1 MNITNLFK
9 RTSLALAAAAMA
21 ASMTAI
27 PLTASAEN
35 EAVKSTAN
43 TAVNADRS
51 GIVQVEAYYQ
61 PSGQDAIT
69 CKTGTGFLINENTL
83 ITCYH
88 VTDISDKTDEGKLL
102 IKGLEEW
109 YSDKMG
115 EKHKFDKDYV
125 GIQIAILGDV
135 KEPAKIV
142 RESVEGDYAI
152 LEIDT
157 KLTTKTPLALC
168 DSDSVQQTEQI
179 YALGYPAIVNDFQD
193 KLSYTAFN
201 DNDVTITQGNVSK
214 THYRS
219 TDIGMTGVELIQ
231 HSAVLSGGNS
241 GGPLVN
247 DKGHVVGINNAAS
260 NFGDYYYAI
269 EMNQIKDLL
278 KILGIEYTECD
289 CNGEQPS
296 TEPPTSDDNP
306 DPTTSLDTQP
316 PTPPVPETTE
326 PKPEPPSGK
335 PTPWVLIGI
344 LGAAAVIVII
354 LIIILVVK
362 GGKKPEP
369 VPAAPAPVPP
379 RPPINPSPAPRPI
392 SPSPMGGG
400 MDNGAG
406 ETSLLNAGAG
416 ETSILGGGTAAS
428 RVTIIRKK
436 TGTSIPV
443 NAPEFVIGKE
453 NSRVNYCV
461 NNNAVSRQHAKISAN
476 NGSYFITDMNSSNF
490 TYLNGRKIPA
500 NTPQLLHSG
509 DVFKLADE
517 EFEFRG

>member
-21 ASMTAI
+21 VSMTAI
-27 PLTASAEN
+27 PLTSSAE
-35 EAVKSTAN
+35 STAN
-43 TAVNADRS
+43 AAVNADRS
-51 GIVQVEAYYQ
+51 GIVQIETFYQ
-61 PSGQDAIT
+61 PTDQEAIT
-69 CKTGTGFLINENTL
+69 LKTGTGFLINENTL
-83 ITCYH
+83 LTCYH
-88 VTDISDKTDEGKLL
+88 VTDVSDKTKEGKEL
-102 IKGLEEW
+102 IKGIEEW
-109 YSDKMG
+109 YSFETG

-125 GIQIAILGDV
+125 GIQIAVLGDV

-142 RESVEGDYAI
+142 RESEKGDYSI
-152 LEIDT
+152 LQIDT

-168 DSDSVQQTEQI
+168 DSNVVEQTEQV
-179 YALGYPAIVNDFQD
+179 YALGYPANVTDFQNQLNYSAYKD
-193 KLSYTAFN
+193 
-201 DNDVTITQGNVSK
+201 DDVTITQGNVSK
-214 THYRS
+214 KNYVHADMP
-219 TDIGMTGVELIQ
+219 DITLIQ
-231 HSAVLSGGNS
+231 HSAYLSGGNS

-247 DKGHVVGINNAAS
+247 EKGHVIGIANAHS
-260 NFGDYYYAI
+260 NWDDYYYAI
-269 EMNQIKDLL
+269 EINQIKDLL
-278 KILGIEYTECD
+278 DILDIEYTKCD
-289 CNGEQPS
+289 CHGEQPTS
-296 TEPPTSDDNP
+296 EPTTSDDNP

-326 PKPEPPSGK
+326 PKPEPDPK

-379 RPPINPSPAPRPI
+379 RPPINPSPNPRPI

>member
-27 PLTASAEN
+27 PLTSSAE
-35 EAVKSTAN
+35 STAN
-43 TAVNADRS
+43 DSVNADRS

-61 PSGQDAIT
+61 PTGEKPIT
-69 CKTGTGFLINENTL
+69 IQTGTGFLINENTIL
-83 ITCYH
+83 TCWH
-88 VTDISDKTDEGKLL
+88 VTDFIDERTTASKEKTEE
-102 IKGLEEW
+102 IKESIEAYYEIETGEE
-109 YSDKMG
+109 
-115 EKHKFDKDYV
+115 HKFDEDYM
-125 GIQIAILGDV
+125 GIQIAVLGDV
-135 KEPAKIV
+135 KEPAKVI

-152 LEIDT
+152 LTIET
-157 KLTTKTPLALC
+157 NLTTKTPLALC
-168 DSDSVQQTEQI
+168 DSDAVEQTEQV
-179 YALGYPAIVNDFQD
+179 YALGYPANNTDFQK
-193 KLSYTAFN
+193 KLNYAAYT
-201 DNDVTITQGNVSK
+201 DNDVTITQGNISK
-214 THYRS
+214 THFVS
-219 TDIGMTGVELIQ
+219 TDTNLTGVQLLQ
-231 HSAVLSGGNS
+231 HSAYLSGGNS

-247 DKGHVVGINNAAS
+247 EKGHVVGMNNASS
-260 NFGDYYYAI
+260 NLDNYYYAI

-306 DPTTSLDTQP
+306 DPTTSFDTQP

-326 PKPEPPSGK
+326 PKPEPDPK

-379 RPPINPSPAPRPI
+379 RPPINPSPNPRPI

-416 ETSILGGGTAAS
+416 ETSILGGGAAAS

>member
-27 PLTASAEN
+27 PLTSSAEN
-35 EAVKSTAN
+35 EAVKN
-43 TAVNADRS
+43 DRS
-51 GIVQVEAYYQ
+51 GIVQVETYYY
-61 PSGQDAIT
+61 PSKDEKIVVQ
-69 CKTGTGFLINENTL
+69 TGSGFLINEDTFV
-83 ITCYH
+83 TCYH
-88 VTDISDKTDEGKLL
+88 VTDVRDS
-102 IKGLEEW
+102 IKGIEE
-109 YSDKMG
+109 YYTFKNDK
-115 EKHKFDKDYV
+115 KHEFDEDYI
-125 GIQIAILGDV
+125 GIQIAVLGDV
-135 KEPAKIV
+135 KMDAELLT
-142 RESVEGDYAI
+142 ESEAGDYAI
-152 LEIDT
+152 YKLKDS
-157 KLTTKTPLALC
+157 LTTKDPLVLC
-168 DSDSVQQTEQI
+168 DSDSVNQTDSV
-179 YALGYPAIVNDFQD
+179 YALGYPSNVTDFQNQ
-193 KLSYTAFN
+193 LSYLAYK
-201 DNDVTITQGNVSK
+201 DDDVTITQGSVSK
-214 THYRS
+214 KNYIHQEMPNFT
-219 TDIGMTGVELIQ
+219 LIQ
-231 HSAVLSGGNS
+231 HSAYLSGGNS
-241 GGPLVN
+241 GGPFVN
-247 DKGHVVGINNAAS
+247 EQGYVVGMANAS
-260 NFGDYYYAI
+260 SLWDNDYNYAI
-269 EMNQIKDLL
+269 EINQIKDLL
-278 KILGIEYTECD
+278 VALNIEYTACSCHPKGSSPTTEPATTED
-289 CNGEQPS
+289 NPESTTQEPTPAPVTS
-296 TEPPTSDDNP
+296 TEPVVTTDDE
-306 DPTTSLDTQP
+306 DGD
-316 PTPPVPETTE
+316 
-326 PKPEPPSGK
+326 GK
-335 PTPWVLIGI
+335 STPWVLIGI

-354 LIIILVVK
+354 LIIVLVVK

-379 RPPINPSPAPRPI
+379 RPPINPSPNPRPI

-416 ETSILGGGTAAS
+416 ETSILGGGAAAS

>member
-27 PLTASAEN
+27 PLTSSAAN
-35 EAVKSTAN
+35 E
-43 TAVNADRS
+43 AVNADRS

-61 PSGQDAIT
+61 PAGEEAIPVQ
-69 CKTGTGFLINENTL
+69 TGTGFLINENTF
-83 ITCYH
+83 ITCNH
-88 VTDISDKTDEGKLL
+88 VVAFDADTIEAIEELVSLRTDKE
-102 IKGLEEW
+102 
-109 YSDKMG
+109 
-115 EKHKFDKDYV
+115 HKFDEDYV
-125 GIQIAILGDV
+125 KIQIAVLGDV
-135 KEPAKIV
+135 KANATITEA
-142 RESVEGDYAI
+142 SVDGDYAV
-152 LEIDT
+152 LEFDK
-157 KLTTKTPLALC
+157 KLTKKTPLVLG
-168 DSDSVQQTEQI
+168 DSANVAQTEQI
-179 YALGYPAIVNDFQD
+179 YALGYPNIVKDFEIRLNNNSFTD
-193 KLSYTAFN
+193 
-201 DNDVTITQGNVSK
+201 DDVTVTQGNISK
-214 THYRS
+214 TSYIS
-219 TDIGMTGVELIQ
+219 SDVGMTGVTLFQ
-231 HSAVLSGGNS
+231 HSAVLEGGNS

-247 DKGHVVGINNAAS
+247 EAGEVIGINNAKS
-260 NFGDYYYAI
+260 KLGDYYYSI
-269 EMNQIKDLL
+269 EINQIKDLL
-278 KILGIEYTECD
+278 DMLGIEYIGGGNPKPPTTEPATSTD
-289 CNGEQPS
+289 DPKPDTTIS
-296 TEPPTSDDNP
+296 TEPPTP
-306 DPTTSLDTQP
+306 APVTTS
-316 PTPPVPETTE
+316 TTE
-326 PKPEPPSGK
+326 PEPPIPGK
-335 PTPWVLIGI
+335 NWVLIGI

-354 LIIILVVK
+354 LIIVLVVK

-379 RPPINPSPAPRPI
+379 RPPINPSPNPRPI

-416 ETSILGGGTAAS
+416 ETSILGGGAAAS

>member
-27 PLTASAEN
+27 PLTASAE
-35 EAVKSTAN
+35 STAN
-43 TAVNADRS
+43 DSVNADRS

-61 PSGQDAIT
+61 PTGEDAIT
-69 CKTGTGFLINENTL
+69 IKTGTGFLINENTL
-83 ITCYH
+83 LTCQH
-88 VTDISDKTDEGKLL
+88 VTDVTEYVKDI
-102 IKGLEEW
+102 EE
-109 YSDKMG
+109 YFSLVMD
-115 EKHKFDKDYV
+115 EKHKFDPDYV
-125 GIQIAILGDV
+125 GIQIAVLGDV
-135 KEPAKIV
+135 KAEATIQ
-142 RESVEGDYAI
+142 EQSEAGDYAV
-152 LEIDT
+152 LHFDK
-157 KLTTKTPLALC
+157 KLTTKTPLVLG
-168 DSDSVQQTEQI
+168 DSDSVEQTEQV
-179 YALGYPAIVNDFQD
+179 YALGYPSNVTDFQ
-193 KLSYTAFN
+193 KQLNYTAY
-201 DNDVTITQGNVSK
+201 DDDDVTITQGNISK
-214 THYRS
+214 TGYVS
-219 TDIGMTGVELIQ
+219 TDIGMTGVELFQ
-231 HSAVLSGGNS
+231 HSAYLSGGNS

-247 DKGHVVGINNAAS
+247 EAGEVIGIANASSIAD
-260 NFGDYYYAI
+260 DYYYAI
-269 EMNQIKDLL
+269 EINQIKKLL
-278 KILGIEYTECD
+278 DILDIEYPKPDDPE
-289 CNGEQPS
+289 
-296 TEPPTSDDNP
+296 PTSEPTTTDDNS
-306 DPTTSLDTQP
+306 DPTTALDTQP
-316 PTPPVPETTE
+316 PTLPVPETTE
-326 PKPEPPSGK
+326 PKPEPDPK

-354 LIIILVVK
+354 LIIVLVVK

-379 RPPINPSPAPRPI
+379 RPPINPSPNPRPI

-416 ETSILGGGTAAS
+416 ETSILGGGAAAS

>member
-27 PLTASAEN
+27 PLTSSAE
-35 EAVKSTAN
+35 STAN
-43 TAVNADRS
+43 AAVNADRS

-61 PSGQDAIT
+61 PTGLEPILVQ
-69 CKTGTGFLINENTL
+69 TGTGFLINDNTL
-83 ITCYH
+83 LTCYH
-88 VTDISDKTDEGKLL
+88 VVDVSKSIGAIEEYVSFITDE
-102 IKGLEEW
+102 E
-109 YSDKMG
+109 
-115 EKHKFDKDYV
+115 HKFDQDYV
-125 GIQIAILGDV
+125 KVKIAVLGDV
-135 KEPAKIV
+135 KADAKV
-142 RESVEGDYAI
+142 SKYSSKEGDYAI
-152 LEIDT
+152 VDFDT
-157 KLTTKTPLALC
+157 KLTTKTPLWLG
-168 DSDSVQQTEQI
+168 DSDTVEQTEQV
-179 YALGYPAIVNDFQD
+179 YALGYPDIVKKIETRLNSNTFTDE
-193 KLSYTAFN
+193 
-201 DNDVTITQGNVSK
+201 DVTVTQGNISK
-214 THYRS
+214 THYV
-219 TDIGMTGVELIQ
+219 TDEIKGVELFQ
-231 HSAVLSGGNS
+231 HSAVLEKGNS

-247 DKGHVVGINNAAS
+247 GDGEVIGISNAS
-260 NFGDYYYAI
+260 NDNDNYFYAI
-269 EMNQIKDLL
+269 EINQIKKLL
-278 KILGIEYTECD
+278 DTLDIKY
-289 CNGEQPS
+289 NGGGTPQPPT
-296 TEPPTSDDNP
+296 TEPTTSDDPNP
-306 DPTTSLDTQP
+306 DTTASTQP
-316 PTPPVPETTE
+316 PTPPIPTTTTDDGGNGE
-326 PKPEPPSGK
+326 KDK
-335 PTPWVLIGI
+335 DTPWVLIGI

-379 RPPINPSPAPRPI
+379 RPPINPSPNPRPI

-416 ETSILGGGTAAS
+416 ETSILGGGAAAS

>member
-21 ASMTAI
+21 VSMTAI
-27 PLTASAEN
+27 PLTSSAEN
-35 EAVKSTAN
+35 EAVKN
-43 TAVNADRS
+43 DRS
-51 GIVQVEAYYQ
+51 GIVQVEAYYH
-61 PSGQDAIT
+61 PSKDEKIVVQ
-69 CKTGTGFLINENTL
+69 TGSGFLINEDTFV
-83 ITCYH
+83 TCYH
-88 VTDISDKTDEGKLL
+88 VTDVRDS
-102 IKGLEEW
+102 IKGIEE
-109 YSDKMG
+109 YYTFKNDK
-115 EKHKFDKDYV
+115 EHEFDEDYV
-125 GIQIAILGDV
+125 GIQIAVLGDV
-135 KEPAKIV
+135 KMEAELLT
-142 RESVEGDYAI
+142 ESEAGDYAI
-152 LEIDT
+152 YKLKD
-157 KLTTKTPLALC
+157 KLTTKNPLVLC
-168 DSDSVQQTEQI
+168 DSDSVNQTDSV
-179 YALGYPAIVNDFQD
+179 YALGYPSNVTDFQNQ
-193 KLSYTAFN
+193 LSYLAYK
-201 DNDVTITQGNVSK
+201 DDDVTITQGSVSK
-214 THYRS
+214 KHYVHQEMPNF
-219 TDIGMTGVELIQ
+219 TLIQ
-231 HSAVLSGGNS
+231 HSAYLSGGNS

-247 DKGHVVGINNAAS
+247 EQGYVVGMANAS
-260 NFGDYYYAI
+260 SLWDNDYNYAI
-269 EMNQIKDLL
+269 EINQIKDLL
-278 KILGIEYTECD
+278 VALNIEYTACP
-289 CNGEQPS
+289 CHPKGSKPT
-296 TEPPTSDDNP
+296 TE
-306 DPTTSLDTQP
+306 PTTSTDDPNPDTTVSTQTA
-316 PTPPVPETTE
+316 TPPAPVTTE
-326 PKPEPPSGK
+326 PEPKPDPK

-379 RPPINPSPAPRPI
+379 RPPINPSPNPRPI

-416 ETSILGGGTAAS
+416 ETSILGGGAAAS
-428 RVTIIRKK
+428 RVTIVRKK